1 MLAVSGSCMVKLVT
15 DTESKIN
22 RELKPKVWVKLL
34 LKLELN

>member
-1 MLAVSGSCMVKLVT
+1 MVKLVT

-22 RELKPKVWVKLL
+22 RELKLKVWVKLL

>member
-1 MLAVSGSCMVKLVT
+1 MVKLVT

-22 RELKPKVWVKLL
+22 RELKLKVSVKLL